1 MNKRILTLKKAL
13 AILDYRKGS
22 QRVPNLLFKKSSQTR
37 EESASGL
44 KIIRKISRTDID
56 VLLINEKGEEIGE
69 ARANLVGSDYGTEF
83 RNLLTD
89 KDLWQQHRELK
100 PEYRGMGLGKD
111 MLVALHEAVGSV
123 GGVCV
128 SFGMVSKSAID
139 SNLRS
144 ASGFKTTPIIVVAR
158 GILKIV
164 LPADTAIADL
174 KSIEFGLSNQ
184 DILDLQRAAETPY
197 WNNKRGSTSILSG
210 LMVELAGASCDVPII
225 DVS

>member
-56 VLLINEKGEEIGE
+56 VLLVNEKGEEIGE

-100 PEYRGMGLGKD
+100 LEYRGMGLGKD

-123 GGVCV
+123 GGGLC
-128 SFGMVSKSAID
+128 FIRD
-139 SNLRS
+139 
-144 ASGFKTTPIIVVAR
+144 GFKICNR
-158 GILKIV
+158 
-164 LPADTAIADL
+164 
-174 KSIEFGLSNQ
+174 
-184 DILDLQRAAETPY
+184 
-197 WNNKRGSTSILSG
+197 
-210 LMVELAGASCDVPII
+210 
-225 DVS
+225 

>member
-22 QRVPNLLFKKSSQTR
+22 QRVPNLILKKSSRTR
-37 EESASGL
+37 EESTSGF

-56 VLLINEKGEEIGE
+56 VFLVNEKGERIGKT
-69 ARANLVGSDYGTEF
+69 RANLVGSDYGTEF
-83 RNLLTD
+83 RNLLTN
-89 KDLWQQHRELK
+89 KDLWQQHRELN
-100 PEYRGMGLGKD
+100 PEYRGKGLGKD

-128 SFGMVSKSAID
+128 SFGMVSPSAIE
-139 SNLRS
+139 SNLRPD
-144 ASGFKTTPIIVVAR
+144 SGFKTTPIIVVTR
-158 GILKIV
+158 GIQKIV
-164 LPADTAIADL
+164 LPADTARKELD
-174 KSIEFGLSNQ
+174 SIGFSLNDR
-184 DILDLQRAAETPY
+184 DILDLNRAAETPY